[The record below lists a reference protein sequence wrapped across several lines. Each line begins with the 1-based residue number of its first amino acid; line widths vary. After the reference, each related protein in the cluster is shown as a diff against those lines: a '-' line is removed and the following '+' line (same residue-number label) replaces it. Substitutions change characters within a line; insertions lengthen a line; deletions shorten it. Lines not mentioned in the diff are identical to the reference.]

1 MASLNKF
8 LSLSFW
14 VQKHIYFILCLTWV
28 NFPINGMQKFTVS
41 YKAEDYTFH
50 MCLVILG
57 ITIICKLEFMESAPG
72 RDFSLTVEP
81 LLDGLLE
88 HSSTQMGFKSRT
100 ILS

>member
-14 VQKHIYFILCLTWV
+14 VQKHVYFILCLTWV
-28 NFPINGMQKFTVS
+28 NCPINGLQEFTVS

-57 ITIICKLEFMESAPG
+57 ITIICELEIMESAPG
-72 RDFSLTVEP
+72 RVFSLGVVP
-81 LLDGLLE
+81 LVDGLLE
-88 HSSTQMGFKSRT
+88 YSSTQMGFKSRT